1 MLVGGVFALVSLR
14 VALWKGIEAG
24 IQAFRA
30 AASHSSDDPLLIIP
44 SHEQDLPL
52 PLCLLILFC
61 CVTPFYVLV
70 SLFMKDWLYTLL
82 LSFFVLVFGF
92 LCLCCRRLHGR
103 TRRLIEQPDQW
114 RDCLCGAGDRLSP
127 EDLSRYESPWLPLS
141 PPSSPLLL
149 SRNQG
154 VTALV
159 HQPPS
164 M

>member
-92 LCLCCRRLHGR
+92 FASAVAAYM
-103 TRRLIEQPDQW
+103 
-114 RDCLCGAGDRLSP
+114 AGLVGSSNNPISGVTVCVVLVTASVLRIYLGTSLLGFLSP
-127 EDLSRYESPWLPLS
+127 LPPL
-141 PPSSPLLL
+141 PCSSHGI
-149 SRNQG
+149 RE
-154 VTALV
+154 
-159 HQPPS
+159 
-164 M
+164 